1 MTSTES
7 DARSSSTTPEGAT
20 SRPSGLPRILSV
32 TLTLAAVTITL
43 LGLRQV
49 GSFVGPVFLGLNL
62 MLVAAPLFSWLV
74 RIGVPRVLASISAV
88 LAVYAFLV
96 VFVLSLWWS
105 ISVLVNEIPAY
116 ASKFQELYLQLLDRL
131 QAIGVSETMLTDQVA
146 SIDKQQIVGLATD
159 LAKGIGDGVSIM
171 AIVVTVLVFLSM
183 DAIDIKRRIQL
194 VRDAHPTVADAL
206 TRFGDGVRRYWVVT
220 TVFGLI
226 VAVIDVVALGII
238 GVPFALVWGVLSF
251 VTNYIP
257 NIGFVLGLVPP
268 TLIALLDKGV
278 AAAIAVVVVY
288 SVANFVVQAIIQPK
302 YAGDAVGVTPTV
314 SFLSLLLW
322 AWVFGATGALLAL
335 PATLLLKAFL
345 VDADPRGR
353 WVNALIASRIGGG
366 EPSEPDDS
374 EADESDS
381 ADPGWTDGEPDE
393 DLVGVD
399 GKSAESAGKDGY
411 DKPDDGSNPRG

>member
-1 MTSTES
+1 MTSTEP
-7 DARSSSTTPEGAT
+7 DARSSSTTSEGAT
-20 SRPSGLPRILSV
+20 SQPSGLPRVLSV

-43 LGLRQV
+43 LGLRQI

-62 MLVAAPLFSWLV
+62 MLVAAPLFGWLV
-74 RIGVPRVLASISAV
+74 RIGMPRVVASISAV

-116 ASKFQELYLQLLDRL
+116 ASKFQELYLQLLDQL

-251 VTNYIP
+251 VTNYVP

-278 AAAIAVVVVY
+278 ASAIAVVVVY

-353 WVNALIASRIGGG
+353 WVNALIASRPGGG
-366 EPSEPDDS
+366 ETPDPDVP

-381 ADPGWTDGEPDE
+381 TDPGCIDGEPDE

-399 GKSAESAGKDGY
+399 GRADGEN
-411 DKPDDGSNPRG
+411 DSDDGSKPRG

>member
-366 EPSEPDDS
+366 EPSEPGDS

-399 GKSAESAGKDGY
+399 GKSAESAGNDGY
-411 DKPDDGSNPRG
+411 DEPDDGSNPRG